1 MTEVEERPRFYEG
14 QYLEAADLMA
24 SVDYARAAR
33 SRMLLGAHRWGIA
46 LGLDL
51 REVPGPNSSLDVVL
65 QPGYAWDG
73 FGRPVVV
80 PEPVKLSAGLFASYD
95 GTAAP
100 GVPVEVPVWLSYSEA
115 RGRPPRPG
123 FESCEPGSAFSR
135 VLERFVVEVGP
146 RPGLSSRRDPVE
158 VAGRTVD
165 ASQVLRAFDPS
176 APELA
181 DASVPHQT
189 LPAEDD
195 PAHWLIPVG
204 VVTYH
209 PGSPGSLVARDAAT
223 LTRHAH
229 ARQYC
234 GVVAGSIEA
243 TGGVVRVHDR
253 AQPYSTARTSEL
265 LCVEGEI
272 RADGDV
278 RLFGS
283 RVDLVASHAEDPRVP
298 VQVLRR
304 DDPAGP
310 NASLTLVIGDRS
322 DGSNR
327 LVVGPRT
334 GVDAAGV
341 DVHEPRLVVTD
352 DGRVGIGTGEPLAL
366 LHLAEQGLQVGASGV
381 PTDNFHIASDTGGAR
396 ALRFYNGDVG
406 AGTPLMSLTAAGRL
420 GLGETSPTNQLHVAG
435 ALGLRQNALYLS
447 GDARWSS
454 VTFNAHHDAA
464 NTAWEFPDPATPAAT
479 IEMDAIGGFPRVEV
493 FTTAAGDNRA
503 WQSRLRVHGHTGDVA
518 MGHNG
523 GSVGIGTATPT
534 ARLDVRGDVVASG
547 DIRLAGLA
555 AVASATSVRVVW
567 GAVRQDGTV
576 AAGGGFA
583 AVRQG
588 PGRYAISFAAPFTGQ
603 PTLIVTRVHEQLTAD
618 AGAAVRPGQTAVL
631 DLVLPERA
639 IVATADAAG
648 ALTDGTFTFVAIG
661 PR

>member
-95 GTAAP
+95 RTAVP
-100 GVPVEVPVWLSYSEA
+100 GVPVEVPVWLAYSEA
-115 RGRPPRPG
+115 RGRPPRQG
-123 FESCEPGSAFSR
+123 FESCEPGAAFSR
-135 VLERFVVEVGP
+135 VLERFTVEVGP
-146 RPGLSSRRDPVE
+146 RPGLASRRDPVE

-165 ASQVLRAFDPS
+165 AAQVLRAFDPA
-176 APELA
+176 APELE
-181 DASVPHQT
+181 DASVPHQS

-195 PAHWLIPVG
+195 TARWLIPVG
-204 VVTYH
+204 VVTYR
-209 PGSPGSLVARDAAT
+209 PGAPGTLVTRDPAT
-223 LTRHAH
+223 LARHAQT
-229 ARQYC
+229 RQYC

-253 AQPYSTARTSEL
+253 SRPYSTSRTAEL

-283 RVDLVASHAEDPRVP
+283 RVDLVASHGEDPRVP

-310 NASLTLVIGDRS
+310 SASLTLVIGDGG
-322 DGSNR
+322 DGLNR

-334 GVDAAGV
+334 GVDAAGD

-352 DGRVGIGTGEPLAL
+352 AGNVGIGTDEPLAL

-381 PTDNFHIASDTGGAR
+381 PTDNFHVSSDTAGAR

-406 AGTPLMSLTAAGRL
+406 AGVPLMSLTSRGRL
-420 GLGETSPTNQLHVAG
+420 GLGETTPTNQLHVAG

-447 GDARWSS
+447 GDSRWSS
-454 VTFNAHHDAA
+454 VTFNAHHDEA

-493 FTTAAGDNRA
+493 FTTAPGDNRA

-523 GSVGIGTATPT
+523 GNVGIGTASPA

-547 DIRLAGLA
+547 NVRLAGLA
-555 AVASATSVRVVW
+555 AVASSASARIVW

-576 AAGGGFA
+576 AAGDGFTA
-583 AVRQG
+583 ARQG
-588 PGRYAISFAAPFTGQ
+588 PGRYAITFAASFTSQ
-603 PTLIVTRVHEQLTAD
+603 PTMIVTRVHEGLTFE
-618 AGAAVRPGQTAVL
+618 AGEAVRPGQTAVL
-631 DLVLPERA
+631 DLVLPDQA
-639 IVATADAAG
+639 VVATANAAG